1 MLSTQEQVFTFLE
14 KCEELKKCKFI
25 MATTKIK
32 DLLKCIVNSP
42 EMYRLFDTVTKDYDY
57 LSAKSKCLVRSGD
70 GFSGKNYV
78 VLPKTVGQRL
88 AFIFCLLVEFDRDTL
103 NFNDFLQIYF
113 SEDGS
118 YISSYRAFC
127 NKIIDSFEEVIRQA
141 FKNQLGLDEDEEG
154 VRPIMEIYGSNSE
167 RARLITDISLAIEGE
182 KQFIGRSSM
191 PKEDKEGAYRMLS
204 ELLSAV
210 RSGNEKLIDALI
222 CGYNYCALYNRCVS
236 DGIAPLIQALSE
248 YEDTL

>member
-1 MLSTQEQVFTFLE
+1 
-14 KCEELKKCKFI
+14 

-42 EMYRLFDTVTKDYDY
+42 ELYRLFDTVTKDYDY

-127 NKIIDSFEEVIRQA
+127 NKT
-141 FKNQLGLDEDEEG
+141 GLIP
-154 VRPIMEIYGSNSE
+154 R
-167 RARLITDISLAIEGE
+167 
-182 KQFIGRSSM
+182 GR
-191 PKEDKEGAYRMLS
+191 
-204 ELLSAV
+204 V
-210 RSGNEKLIDALI
+210 
-222 CGYNYCALYNRCVS
+222 
-236 DGIAPLIQALSE
+236 
-248 YEDTL
+248 

>member
-1 MLSTQEQVFTFLE
+1 M
-14 KCEELKKCKFI
+14 
-25 MATTKIK
+25 
-32 DLLKCIVNSP
+32 
-42 EMYRLFDTVTKDYDY
+42 
-57 LSAKSKCLVRSGD
+57 
-70 GFSGKNYV
+70 
-78 VLPKTVGQRL
+78 
-88 AFIFCLLVEFDRDTL
+88 
-103 NFNDFLQIYF
+103 
-113 SEDGS
+113 
-118 YISSYRAFC
+118 
-127 NKIIDSFEEVIRQA
+127 IRQA

-154 VRPIMEIYGSNSE
+154 VRPVMEIYGSNSE

-182 KQFIGRSSM
+182 KQFISRSSM